1 MMKRILNK
9 INITGNGARLA
20 RVVYGHSYPAFA
32 EKVSALA
39 REKFDG
45 IVFDTP
51 SPLAQWRGR
60 THLTKEP
67 GTIDWINGFAP
78 RDVLYDVGANIGV
91 YSLYAAAQK
100 NIQVFSFEPSPF
112 NFSTLSRNIVLNNLS
127 KNISAFCA
135 ALSDQTILDRL
146 HMSSVQAGAAHT
158 GFQKAINEFGLP
170 LNAVHE
176 QATLGFRMDDFISL
190 FKVPAPH
197 HIKIDVDGA
206 EALVVAGATETL
218 RNTGLKSILIELP
231 ARVEGKTPAV
241 LDLIIAAGFY
251 IVREDHP
258 DGDTRLSNYILKR
271 RVI

>member
-1 MMKRILNK
+1 MIKRILNK
-9 INITGNGARLA
+9 INLTGNGARLA
-20 RVVYGHSYPAFA
+20 HAAYGHSYPAFA
-32 EKVSALA
+32 ENVSTLA
-39 REKFDG
+39 REQYEG

-51 SPLAQWRGR
+51 SPLAQWRGS

-67 GTIDWINGFAP
+67 ATIDWINGFAAGE
-78 RDVLYDVGANIGV
+78 VLYDVGANIGV
-91 YSLYAAAQK
+91 YSLYAAK
-100 NIQVFSFEPSPF
+100 RNTQVFSFEPSPF

-127 KNISAFCA
+127 SNISAFCA

-170 LNAVHE
+170 LKAVHE

-190 FKVPAPH
+190 FKAPVPH

-206 EALVVAGATETL
+206 EALVVSGAAATL
-218 RNTGLKSILIELP
+218 RAASLKSILIELP
-231 ARVEGKTPAV
+231 ARAEGKTPAV
-241 LDLIIAAGFY
+241 LDVIMSAGFH

-271 RVI
+271 SA